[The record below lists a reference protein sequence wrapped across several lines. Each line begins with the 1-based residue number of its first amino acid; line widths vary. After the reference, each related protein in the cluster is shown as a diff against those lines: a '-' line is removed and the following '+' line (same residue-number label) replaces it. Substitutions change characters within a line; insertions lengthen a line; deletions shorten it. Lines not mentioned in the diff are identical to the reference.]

1 MEKIN
6 SEILIS
12 SLFNLGF
19 DKVDTALFT
28 HTLGKISTADVSKK
42 FIFEDDKF
50 SDTFEKYVTYD
61 GSVFKLKEGYTL
73 NTNVSQ
79 IDGFV
84 WPIKEALKTNIC
96 LMNCLSNLD
105 FKEIVLKK
113 AQLYGYS
120 APDQIDDDI
129 FSSKEIE
136 ILKGLGY
143 RVKLLH
149 KKNNV

>member
-19 DKVDTALFT
+19 DKVDAALFT
-28 HTLGKISTADVSKK
+28 HTLGKISVAHGSEK
-42 FIFEDDKF
+42 FAFEDDKF

-61 GSVFKLKEGYTL
+61 GFVFKLKEGYTL

-84 WPIKEALKTNIC
+84 RPIKEVLRTNKC
-96 LMNCLSNLD
+96 LMDYLNNLD
-105 FKEIVLKK
+105 FREIVLKK

-120 APDQIDDDI
+120 TPDQIDDDI
-129 FSSKEIE
+129 FSSKEIK
-136 ILKGLGY
+136 ILKGDRIFYG
-143 RVKLLH
+143 KE
-149 KKNNV
+149 KEQD